1 MNLIPRDTWRD
12 MDKVFDT
19 FFTPGLP
26 SSRFVL
32 DNDKTFFSP
41 QVDIVDKNDHYE
53 IKADL
58 PGVKKEDLKVNLEN
72 GILSIEANHKEEKSE
87 EKDGKVIRKERR
99 TGHFM
104 RSFSLGENVQDK
116 DIKADFKDG
125 VLTIIAPKLKPET
138 PKPRQI
144 SIG

>member
-19 FFTPGLP
+19 FFSPGFP
-26 SSRFVL
+26 SSRFVVE
-32 DNDKTFFSP
+32 NDKSFFSP

-72 GILSIEANHKEEKSE
+72 GILTIEASHKEEKTE

-99 TGHFM
+99 TGRFM

-125 VLTIIAPKLKPET
+125 VLCITAPKLKLEA
-138 PKPRQI
+138 PKARQI
-144 SIG
+144 SVG